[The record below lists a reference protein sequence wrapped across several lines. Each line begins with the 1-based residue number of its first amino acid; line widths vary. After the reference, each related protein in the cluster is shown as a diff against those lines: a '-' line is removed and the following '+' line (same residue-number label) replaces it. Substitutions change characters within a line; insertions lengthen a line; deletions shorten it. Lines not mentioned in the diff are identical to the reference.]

1 VSIEDIQNAA
11 EQIKAAGRSK
21 PRAGRDPVNQPMIH
35 HWVDAMGDK
44 NPIYVDEAAARAAG
58 HPGIVAPPA
67 MIQVWTMMGLG
78 GVREPDDPLTKILEL
93 FDDAGYIAVVATNC
107 EQTYHRYL
115 KPGEE
120 VNVSAELTDVVG
132 PKQTALGE
140 GFFITQ
146 KITWQVGDEDVAEMM
161 WRIMKFR
168 PRETD
173 GAASDSTVPDDLD
186 ADLLMRPAASR
197 DTQFFWDGV
206 KEHELRVQRRP
217 DGSLQHP
224 PLPAVWQDKE
234 APVEYVVASGKGS
247 VFSFVVHHAPKVP
260 GRTLPFVIALVELEE
275 GVRMLGELR
284 NVDPATVEIGMPVR
298 ATYIDFP
305 ASDAAPAWT
314 LYAWEPDA

>member
-1 VSIEDIQNAA
+1 MTVEDIKKAA
-11 EQIKAAGRSK
+11 EQVRAAGRSK
-21 PRAGRDPVNQPMIH
+21 PRVGRDPVNQAMIH
-35 HWVDAMGDK
+35 HWVDAISDK
-44 NPIYVDEAAARAAG
+44 NPIYVDESAAKAAG

-78 GVREPDDPLTKILEL
+78 GVRAPDDPLTKILEL
-93 FDDAGYIAVVATNC
+93 FDDAGYIGVVATNC

-115 KPGEE
+115 RPGEE
-120 VNVSAELTDVVG
+120 VSVAAELTDVVG

-146 KITWQVGDEDVAEMM
+146 KITWQVGDEDVAEMN
-161 WRIMKFR
+161 WRIMKFI
-168 PRETD
+168 PKD
-173 GAASDSTVPDDLD
+173 QQSVAVPVPEDLD
-186 ADLLMRPAASR
+186 ADKMMRPASSR
-197 DTQFFWDGV
+197 DTKFFWDGV
-206 KEHELRVQRRP
+206 NAHELRIQKRV

-224 PLPAVWQDKE
+224 PVPALWQDKE
-234 APVEYVVASGKGS
+234 LPIDYVVASGRGT

-298 ATYIDFP
+298 AIYIDFP
-305 ASDAAPAWT
+305 SNDVGPAWA